1 MKGNYGLL
9 KKIVTTLA
17 VIVLATAMTPMT
29 AYAATDDNLITIEC
43 SEDETEVLADAD
55 GTVSVSNQ
63 GIVTIAYDN
72 APIVSTYSKLDAVRV
87 ANNQHVEAGDVIAVE
102 SKEFNYKKELIGA
115 TTAINLGPT
124 TNLVAVKE
132 TVQEKIAD
140 YACEFVGN
148 PYVWGGTSLTN
159 GADCSGFV
167 QTLFGEFGITTPRTA
182 DVQYY
187 ESIHIDEED
196 LRKGDLVF
204 YGSSVDDIT
213 HVAIYLGDGRI
224 VHAKGR
230 DYGIVISDDYKYN
243 NVVGYG
249 RYELEE

>member
-1 MKGNYGLL
+1 M

-43 SEDETEVLADAD
+43 SEDETEVLADAN

-87 ANNQHVEAGDVIAVE
+87 ANNQHVEAGEVIAIE

-115 TTAINLGPT
+115 TTSVNLGPT
-124 TNLVAVKE
+124 TNLIAVKQ
-132 TVQEKIAD
+132 TIQEQIAD

-148 PYVWGGTSLTN
+148 PYVWGGTSLTD

-182 DVQYY
+182 DNQYY

-213 HVAIYLGDGRI
+213 HVAIYLGDGKI
-224 VHAKGR
+224 VHAKGK